1 MDTSIRIRIYMIL
14 CEVVLRLVFVRAYVY
29 VFEVAKDI
37 ESMMLCWGLLGAYNH
52 GIPSLCW
59 TTCSGRIA

>member
-14 CEVVLRLVFVRAYVY
+14 CEVVLKLVFAHAYVY

-37 ESMMLCWGLLGAYNH
+37 ESMMLCLG
-52 GIPSLCW
+52 C
-59 TTCSGRIA
+59 